1 MKNSNRLL
9 ALVLAIMLAVC
20 LPVFA
25 LGETTEADDMAA
37 LNAYLV
43 LPTPQLPLVDEP
55 MTLTV
60 TYPRNVKHGDFN
72 TMWYLRK
79 LEEKTGVKLEIQ
91 PIEESGWNEKVGLLF
106 SSGDYGDIFL
116 FGLSINDASQY
127 GMAGMLRP
135 LEDLVAQYSP
145 NTQKIYESFPET
157 LRNLTADD
165 GHIYIAPAYNNT
177 PRDMLLGYS
186 DWVNAEWIA
195 KLGMEMPQ
203 TLDQFYAMLQAFKT
217 GDPNGNG
224 EADEIPWSFIYNGD
238 GYNMALGAFGFV
250 NARHDIIDGQYVY
263 VPTQENFRHYLE
275 FMAKCYAEGLLDE
288 DIFTMTTDDYLAK
301 VLTLNVGSTIEYNV
315 TSEEEILKREL
326 LSPLTSEY
334 NDKACYPGRSQE
346 KTNSGLCITSN
357 ATEEE
362 AIAAIKLL
370 DYWYSQEGTFEIKC
384 GPVYGED
391 DYIDGGYVRTVNED
405 GTYSYEIIYDEE
417 AFGGS
422 YFDFRMYN
430 GLGNMP
436 FCYTQAHADVI
447 IGANVANK
455 WCTTCVEKSGML
467 QARRV
472 GYPEGVTFTADE
484 QDTLAMYVLMDSTV
498 DRMVA
503 EFITGQKELNDA
515 TWAEYLNILD
525 SMDLETL
532 VSTRQAAFD
541 RWNSK

>member
-1 MKNSNRLL
+1 MLLQSIKLVNFRQFLNEEIAFASGKDGKNVTIILGENGTGKTTFAQAFFWCLYGETEFSDKMILNRLVANKL
-9 ALVLAIMLAVC
+9 LSGQSAKVSVELVLQH
-20 LPVFA
+20 
-25 LGETTEADDMAA
+25 GE
-37 LNAYLV
+37 N
-43 LPTPQLPLVDEP
+43 
-55 MTLTV
+55 
-60 TYPRNVKHGDFN
+60 TYN
-72 TMWYLRK
+72 
-79 LEEKTGVKLEIQ
+79 
-91 PIEESGWNEKVGLLF
+91 
-106 SSGDYGDIFL
+106 
-116 FGLSINDASQY
+116 
-127 GMAGMLRP
+127 
-135 LEDLVAQYSP
+135 
-145 NTQKIYESFPET
+145 
-157 LRNLTADD
+157 
-165 GHIYIAPAYNNT
+165 NNT

-195 KLGMEMPQ
+195 KLGLEMPQ
-203 TLDQFYAMLQAFKT
+203 TLDQFYAMLQAFKN

-263 VPTQENFRHYLE
+263 VPAQENFRHYLE

-391 DYIDGGYVRTVNED
+391 DYINGGYVRTVNED

-515 TWAEYLNILD
+515 TWAEYLNTLE

-532 VSTRQAAFD
+532 VSTRQAAYD

>member
-1 MKNSNRLL
+1 
-9 ALVLAIMLAVC
+9 
-20 LPVFA
+20 
-25 LGETTEADDMAA
+25 
-37 LNAYLV
+37 
-43 LPTPQLPLVDEP
+43 
-55 MTLTV
+55 
-60 TYPRNVKHGDFN
+60 
-72 TMWYLRK
+72 
-79 LEEKTGVKLEIQ
+79 
-91 PIEESGWNEKVGLLF
+91 
-106 SSGDYGDIFL
+106 
-116 FGLSINDASQY
+116 
-127 GMAGMLRP
+127 
-135 LEDLVAQYSP
+135 
-145 NTQKIYESFPET
+145 
-157 LRNLTADD
+157 
-165 GHIYIAPAYNNT
+165 
-177 PRDMLLGYS
+177 
-186 DWVNAEWIA
+186 
-195 KLGMEMPQ
+195 
-203 TLDQFYAMLQAFKT
+203 MLQAFKT

-263 VPTQENFRHYLE
+263 VPAQENFRHYLE